1 MSRLVAPRDEP
12 AMVQCEVSIQL
23 VWEDR
28 SSDTKEDPK
37 CITGQCSQRSWRH
50 SVIDQLHLG
59 PRPCHWLPQARPAK
73 SLDPGSHVVVIS
85 YS

>member
-1 MSRLVAPRDEP
+1 MYDQTMFSTLVE
-12 AMVQCEVSIQL
+12 
-23 VWEDR
+23 
-28 SSDTKEDPK
+28 
-37 CITGQCSQRSWRH
+37 TGALARWH

-85 YS
+85 YSRFVSKYCPQNTHTQWSRQKSRLPT